1 MRWANWSHPMS
12 NKPSGRQRP
21 AAPMGAEAVRA
32 ERAAKRAARAAEPAS
47 RRQIADTRE
56 GEGILRSS
64 WIGTAVFVAGS
75 ILAAAVPDA
84 RLPVVIV
91 DLALFFGGIIVFF
104 WAWAIA
110 AGRSRDREIS
120 LWNLV
125 LLEDVAPTRVRWS
138 LLGALVVQ
146 IVVALATAWITAA
159 LAFGILVPVWGEGHC
174 WLWGARHGAF
184 EPRRAPVPR
193 KGNKGGRQDR
203 EARK

>member
-1 MRWANWSHPMS
+1 MP
-12 NKPSGRQRP
+12 P
-21 AAPMGAEAVRA
+21 GAEAVRA
-32 ERAAKRAARAAEPAS
+32 ERAAKRAARAAEPTL

-56 GEGILRSS
+56 GEGIIRSS
-64 WIGTAVFVAGS
+64 WIGTGIFVAGS
-75 ILAAAVPDA
+75 IVAAAVPDA

-91 DLALFFGGIIVFF
+91 DLTLFFGGIIVFF

-146 IVVALATAWITAA
+146 IVVALGTAWITAA

-184 EPRRAPVPR
+184 EPRKAPVPR
-193 KGNKGGRQDR
+193 KGRKGGKPDT

>member
-1 MRWANWSHPMS
+1 MS
-12 NKPSGRQRP
+12 NKPSRQRP
-21 AAPMGAEAVRA
+21 AMPPRGKGPAMPMGAEAVRA
-32 ERAAKRAARAAEPAS
+32 ERAAKRAARAAEPAL

-56 GEGILRSS
+56 GEGIIRSS

-84 RLPVVIV
+84 RLPVAIV

-125 LLEDVAPTRVRWS
+125 LLEDVAPSRVRWA
-138 LLGALVVQ
+138 LLGALGVEV
-146 IVVALATAWITAA
+146 VVALGTAWITAA
-159 LAFGILVPVWGEGHC
+159 LAFGILVPVWGESHC

-184 EPRRAPVPR
+184 EPRKAPVPR
-193 KGNKGGRQDR
+193 KSKKGGRPDR